1 MKFKII
7 LYNKK
12 VYKEE
17 EKERGKKLF
26 YLELFKK
33 NIGNVMNKFKGVKE
47 MRVQVL
53 KLIISFKSDKLG
65 GGIEKCLKSSLNKEI
80 LIKRKNVIKKSLEFF
95 FGLLK
100 KRKQLVFID
109 IDIEI
114 KKELEF
120 LEEDNFDNDLDY
132 FFIKEELGLLI
143 LGRKKSRIGR
153 FLKIGS
159 YFCKKC

>member
-53 KLIISFKSDKLG
+53 KLIISFRSDKLG
-65 GGIEKCLKSSLNKEI
+65 DEIEKCLKRSLNKEI

-100 KRKQLVFID
+100 KRK
-109 IDIEI
+109 
-114 KKELEF
+114 
-120 LEEDNFDNDLDY
+120 
-132 FFIKEELGLLI
+132 
-143 LGRKKSRIGR
+143 
-153 FLKIGS
+153 
-159 YFCKKC
+159 

>member
-1 MKFKII
+1 M
-7 LYNKK
+7 
-12 VYKEE
+12 
-17 EKERGKKLF
+17 
-26 YLELFKK
+26 
-33 NIGNVMNKFKGVKE
+33 
-47 MRVQVL
+47 

-65 GGIEKCLKSSLNKEI
+65 GGIEKCLKSSLNKEFM
-80 LIKRKNVIKKSLEFF
+80 IKRKNVIKKSLEFF

-100 KRKQLVFID
+100 KRVFID

>member
-53 KLIISFKSDKLG
+53 KLIISFRSDKLG
-65 GGIEKCLKSSLNKEI
+65 DEIEKCLKSSLNKEI

-100 KRKQLVFID
+100 KRK
-109 IDIEI
+109 
-114 KKELEF
+114 
-120 LEEDNFDNDLDY
+120 
-132 FFIKEELGLLI
+132 
-143 LGRKKSRIGR
+143 
-153 FLKIGS
+153 
-159 YFCKKC
+159 

>member
-1 MKFKII
+1 MEFENLSNFIKIVIKKRGRFKDVRNDFICMKFKII

-17 EKERGKKLF
+17 EKKRGKKLF

-65 GGIEKCLKSSLNKEI
+65 GGIEKCLKSSLNKEFM
-80 LIKRKNVIKKSLEFF
+80 IKRKNVIKKSLEFF

-100 KRKQLVFID
+100 KRK
-109 IDIEI
+109 
-114 KKELEF
+114 
-120 LEEDNFDNDLDY
+120 
-132 FFIKEELGLLI
+132 
-143 LGRKKSRIGR
+143 
-153 FLKIGS
+153 
-159 YFCKKC
+159 

>member
-17 EKERGKKLF
+17 EKKRGKKLF

-65 GGIEKCLKSSLNKEI
+65 DEIEKCLKSSLNKEFMV
-80 LIKRKNVIKKSLEFF
+80 KRKNVIKKSLEFF

-100 KRKQLVFID
+100 KRK
-109 IDIEI
+109 
-114 KKELEF
+114 
-120 LEEDNFDNDLDY
+120 
-132 FFIKEELGLLI
+132 
-143 LGRKKSRIGR
+143 
-153 FLKIGS
+153 
-159 YFCKKC
+159 